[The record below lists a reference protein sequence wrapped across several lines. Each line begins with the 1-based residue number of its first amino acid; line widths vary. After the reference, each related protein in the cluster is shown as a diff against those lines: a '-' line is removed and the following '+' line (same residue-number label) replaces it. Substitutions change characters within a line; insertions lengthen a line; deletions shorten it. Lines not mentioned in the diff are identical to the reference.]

1 MSRFAEEI
9 ENINAEVFKNLYRY
23 SRSSCRRFIQ
33 FQISTAFLSFL
44 TAFLAKKKFKL
55 TGRFKE
61 CSAYL
66 VHFNVPTERLRD
78 SNKKSMIAPGTF
90 SIKFGKRKC
99 EGAFKLKPFFSKRF
113 IRIDLLL

>member
-23 SRSSCRRFIQ
+23 SRSSCRRFIRV
-33 FQISTAFLSFL
+33 QISTAFLSFL

-90 SIKFGKRKC
+90 SIKLARENVKDHLK
-99 EGAFKLKPFFSKRF
+99 EHLEQTKAFLFNTFY
-113 IRIDLLL
+113 